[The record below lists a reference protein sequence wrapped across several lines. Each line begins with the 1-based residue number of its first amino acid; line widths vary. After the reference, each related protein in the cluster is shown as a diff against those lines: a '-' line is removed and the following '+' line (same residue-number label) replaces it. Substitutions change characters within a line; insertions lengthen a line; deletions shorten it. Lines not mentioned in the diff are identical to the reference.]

1 MTIHVRAPA
10 TSANLGPG
18 FDVVAVAFDLW
29 NELEVGE
36 GDGSPVDETHLA
48 VRAFAR
54 YASTEGR
61 TFTFT
66 DRIPRERGLGSSAA
80 VVALGLVAGAIA
92 AGLDPDADELL
103 AEGLP
108 FEGHAD
114 NLAAALVGGVCL
126 TWDGHIARVA
136 DDVPAAAIA
145 VVPQARMKTAEARA
159 SLPQVVP
166 HADAVFSA
174 IHATLLGAGLA
185 SGNALLFAASTE
197 DKLHE
202 PYRAAHAP
210 HLAAIRSD
218 PPAGYLGATLSGSGP
233 TAIVWAEKARVE
245 ETVAELA
252 ARLPDH
258 EILHLAVT
266 TTGAGSV

>member
-1 MTIHVRAPA
+1 
-10 TSANLGPG
+10 
-18 FDVVAVAFDLW
+18 
-29 NELEVGE
+29 
-36 GDGSPVDETHLA
+36 